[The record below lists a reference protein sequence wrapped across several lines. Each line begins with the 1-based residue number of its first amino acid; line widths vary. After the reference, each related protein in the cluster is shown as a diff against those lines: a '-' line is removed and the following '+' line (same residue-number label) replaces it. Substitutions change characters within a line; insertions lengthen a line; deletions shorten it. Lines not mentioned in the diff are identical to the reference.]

1 MGRAERAAVLTA
13 VLTSFVVT
21 FMGSALNLSVPAMSR
36 EFGVR
41 AGTIGWVVTIYMLA
55 AAALAVPAGKTAD
68 RTSRKG
74 VLVIGIVLFGAASI
88 FGVFAGGMVG
98 VVTARGAQGV
108 GAALIFATSQAI
120 LMQECGGERRGKA
133 LGYAT
138 AATYTG
144 LAMGPVVGGILE
156 HWIGW
161 RAIFGMA
168 FLVSAAALWVAV
180 RALPARRPDRKDA
193 IFGRGAAVD
202 TFLYI
207 GAMTAFIF
215 GLTEFTRVK
224 AAPYLTALGVAFGI
238 FFVRRMLRADAPLLD
253 VRFFVKNRGYAFAN
267 LAALLQYG
275 ATYAISYLLSIY
287 LQEVKGF
294 TSQTAGFVLIASPR
308 VMALLSPMAGKLSD
322 RISPAKMSS
331 VGMAVTAGA
340 LLLLHFTK
348 EESAVLF
355 FVACLVLSGL
365 GSALFSSP
373 NTNAV
378 LSNVSGDALS
388 TASSVLAT
396 MRSFGHTLS
405 MAVVMM
411 LVGVYLGEATLQE
424 ASSDAVVQTARTA
437 FLVFSGLSAA
447 GVLLAFCS
455 GRKEQDTGNGDAKG
469 SVK

>member
-1 MGRAERAAVLTA
+1 
-13 VLTSFVVT
+13 
-21 FMGSALNLSVPAMSR
+21 
-36 EFGVR
+36 
-41 AGTIGWVVTIYMLA
+41 
-55 AAALAVPAGKTAD
+55 
-68 RTSRKG
+68 
-74 VLVIGIVLFGAASI
+74 
-88 FGVFAGGMVG
+88 
-98 VVTARGAQGV
+98 
-108 GAALIFATSQAI
+108 
-120 LMQECGGERRGKA
+120 
-133 LGYAT
+133 
-138 AATYTG
+138 
-144 LAMGPVVGGILE
+144 
-156 HWIGW
+156 
-161 RAIFGMA
+161 
-168 FLVSAAALWVAV
+168 
-180 RALPARRPDRKDA
+180 
-193 IFGRGAAVD
+193 
-202 TFLYI
+202 
-207 GAMTAFIF
+207 
-215 GLTEFTRVK
+215 
-224 AAPYLTALGVAFGI
+224 
-238 FFVRRMLRADAPLLD
+238 MLRADAPLLD

-287 LQEVKGF
+287 LQEVKEF
-294 TSQTAGFVLIASPR
+294 TSQTAGFVLIASPL

-322 RISPAKMSS
+322 RIPPAKMSS

-348 EESAVLF
+348 EESTVLF